1 MTSNAHLTRMITPQ
15 EALPGRPESQLLR
28 PAFHEIFGRPLDT
41 IPIGAETAW
50 FGLGCYWGAERVFW
64 RVPGVVLTVVGYAGG
79 YTPNPTYDEVC
90 SGLTGHAEVVQV
102 SWDPAK
108 LTYEELLDL
117 YFENHD
123 PTQGMRQGPDVGSQ
137 YRSVLL
143 PDGAVQLSGAQAA
156 YARAQTA
163 FATAG
168 YPPLTTQLVDFSR
181 FYPAENAHQQ
191 FLAKNPEGHCPVNA
205 TGVSCRAG

>member
-1 MTSNAHLTRMITPQ
+1 MITSD
-15 EALPGRPESQLLR
+15 EALPGRLESQLIE
-28 PAFHEIFGRPLDT
+28 PAFHEVFGRPLTT
-41 IPIGAETAW
+41 IPSGAETAW

-64 RVPGVVLTVVGYAGG
+64 DVPGVMLTVAGYAGG

-102 SWDPAK
+102 SWNPAK
-108 LTYEELLDL
+108 LSYGDLLDV

-123 PTQGMRQGPDVGSQ
+123 PTQGMRQGTDIGTQ

-143 PDGAVQLSGAQAA
+143 PAGAIQLSAATAA
-156 YARAQTA
+156 YERAQTA
-163 FATAG
+163 FTNAG
-168 YPPLTTQLVDFSR
+168 FPPLTTQVVDFTC
-181 FYPAENAHQQ
+181 FFPAENAHQQ
-191 FLAKNPEGHCPVNA
+191 YLAKNPEGHCPINA